1 MSPKQKQ
8 ESHTLLKG
16 HQLLLLTSFPCLKHR
31 FSQFLLLWLPV
42 VHLLQID
49 RCGQLLPT
57 LLPPSVPSQ
66 ELSRTLLLE
75 TGQGVL
81 ELRMSAARGVASS
94 KNSQGV
100 RAALP
105 LPPSDQEV
113 GNSRILPKCTC
124 IYQYSRLRKPHLY
137 FLAG

>member
-42 VHLLQID
+42 VHLLQIA

-81 ELRMSAARGVASS
+81 ELRMSAARGVANS

-100 RAALP
+100 RAV
-105 LPPSDQEV
+105 LPPPPPPTPRPV
-113 GNSRILPKCTC
+113 TR
-124 IYQYSRLRKPHLY
+124 RLVTAEY
-137 FLAG
+137 FPNARVYTSTQG